1 MSLKKHG
8 AVVVVMTFDEEG
20 QAANTAEKVRIC
32 KRNYDILVNEV
43 QFLPHNIIFDLNV

>member
-1 MSLKKHG
+1 MKKHG
-8 AVVVVMTFDEEG
+8 RVVAVMTFDEED
-20 QAANTAEKVRIC
+20 QAVTTAEKVRIC